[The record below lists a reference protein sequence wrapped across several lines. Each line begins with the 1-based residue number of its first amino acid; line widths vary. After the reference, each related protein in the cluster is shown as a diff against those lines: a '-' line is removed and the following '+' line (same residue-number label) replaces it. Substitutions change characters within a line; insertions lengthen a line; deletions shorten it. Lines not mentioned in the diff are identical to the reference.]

1 MSEYGSGITK
11 VITRPTSVDTTET
24 VVPEFAASET
34 GVVTHTKYI
43 AGPPGPPGLDGEGLT
58 PESSTLAYDGDGKL
72 ISVTK
77 VSGVTAL
84 TYDGQDRLSTVVDPD
99 HTKTLAY
106 DGDDRLV
113 TITVS

>member
-1 MSEYGSGITK
+1 MSEYGSGITQ
-11 VITRPTSVDTTET
+11 VITRPTAADTTE
-24 VVPEFAASET
+24 VVLPEFAAGDT

-43 AGPPGPPGLDGEGLT
+43 VGPPGPPGLDGEGLA

-77 VSGVTAL
+77 ASGVTAL
-84 TYDGQDRLSTVVDPD
+84 TYDGQNKLSTVVNPD

-113 TITVS
+113 TITIS